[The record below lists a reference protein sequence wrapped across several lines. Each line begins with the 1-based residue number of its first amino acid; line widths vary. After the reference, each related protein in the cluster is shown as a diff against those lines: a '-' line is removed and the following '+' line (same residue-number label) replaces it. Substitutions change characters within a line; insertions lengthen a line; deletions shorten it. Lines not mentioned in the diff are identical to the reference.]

1 MLKSASLKNDRNL
14 LIIKKQLTL
23 DCKNVSLITKG
34 IMAGSDPQPKKATPP
49 RPAINAP
56 RKPLQVMH
64 ISRKLEEE
72 EIINEGS
79 SEKEFS
85 EQSKDKRFDEK
96 VLAPRDISYLKK
108 APEQQKSIGK
118 DSSDDFQSATME
130 DLLRSENNTNYKD
143 NIEALD
149 LSLIHI

>member
-23 DCKNVSLITKG
+23 GCKNVSLITKG

-64 ISRKLEEE
+64 ISRKPEE

-85 EQSKDKRFDEK
+85 EQPKDRRFDEK
-96 VLAPRDISYLKK
+96 VLAPKEISYLKK

-130 DLLRSENNTNYKD
+130 DLLRSENNTNSK
-143 NIEALD
+143 N